1 MWEQFQMPPLLLIP
15 LSPSGGDHLC
25 SRMQAAEA
33 PLGDL
38 IPCHFQ
44 QVLPETG
51 RQRIFS
57 FLKENAPR
65 HFHS

>member
-15 LSPSGGDHLC
+15 LSLSGGDYLC

-33 PLGDL
+33 PLDNL
-38 IPCHFQ
+38 IPCRFE

-65 HFHS
+65 YFRS